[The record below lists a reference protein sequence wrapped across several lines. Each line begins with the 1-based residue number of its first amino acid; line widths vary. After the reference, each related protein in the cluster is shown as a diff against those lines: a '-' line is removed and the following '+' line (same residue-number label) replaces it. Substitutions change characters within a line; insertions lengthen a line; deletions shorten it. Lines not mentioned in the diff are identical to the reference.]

1 MQKYLAWHLLNASKF
16 LFKSIVCIFLK
27 AMLWFIK
34 GKMIVFIIK
43 IYMKL
48 KNTQVI

>member
-1 MQKYLAWHLLNASKF
+1 MQEYLSWHLLNASKL
-16 LFKSIVCIFLK
+16 LFKSIAYLFLRTT
-27 AMLWFIK
+27 LWFIK
-34 GKMIVFIIK
+34 GKMIGFTIA